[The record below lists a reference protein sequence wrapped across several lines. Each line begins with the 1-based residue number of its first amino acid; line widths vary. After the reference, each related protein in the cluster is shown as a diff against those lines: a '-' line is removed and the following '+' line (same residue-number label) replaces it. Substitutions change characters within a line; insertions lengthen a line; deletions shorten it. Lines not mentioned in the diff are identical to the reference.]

1 MSNQINIELIDH
13 MGNDLTTVN
22 AARVSYGAWSTNFGD
37 RDAAL
42 VEFLAEHKH
51 VTPFRHAQITLR
63 CKGPIFLVRQLGK
76 HQTGFSWNELSRRYK
91 DGDAIEVEC
100 YVPEIVLGRP
110 SNLMKETAQPLPDS
124 DCENA
129 QEFITRVNNQ
139 AIANYEI
146 LLRNGVAPEQARMV
160 LPQSMLTEWIW
171 TGSLFGWAS
180 LYRQR
185 SKLNAQLEARIF
197 SEKLDAIMSEL
208 FPICWKALIK

>member
-1 MSNQINIELIDH
+1 MSDQINIELIDH

-100 YVPEIVLGRP
+100 YVPEVVLGRP
-110 SNLMKETAQPLPDS
+110 SNLMKETAQPLPPDFAADMQYRI
-124 DCENA
+124 DCINK
-129 QEFITRVNNQ
+129 T
-139 AIANYEI
+139 AIDEYKALLEI
-146 LLRNGVAPEQARMV
+146 GVAPEQARMV

-185 SKLNAQLEARIF
+185 SNLHAQLEARIF
-197 SEKLDAIMSEL
+197 AEKLDAIMSEL

>member
-1 MSNQINIELIDH
+1 

-110 SNLMKETAQPLPDS
+110 NNLMKETAQPLPPDFAADMQYRI
-124 DCENA
+124 DCINK
-129 QEFITRVNNQ
+129 T
-139 AIANYEI
+139 AIAEYKALLEI
-146 LLRNGVAPEQARMV
+146 GVAPEQARMV

-197 SEKLDAIMSEL
+197 AEKLDAIMSEL